1 MILNTEI
8 MQISKN
14 WWTNEQNVYIHMM
27 EYYSVIKKEQTTD
40 ILTDE
45 SQWHYYVMFKKPDT
59 KHCILHILC
68 VCESYTHD
76 MISCIWNSR
85 KGKLYW

>member
-45 SQWHYYVMFKKPDT
+45 SQ
-59 KHCILHILC
+59 
-68 VCESYTHD
+68 
-76 MISCIWNSR
+76 
-85 KGKLYW
+85 